1 MPGVHDYLLSYGNA
15 GDFGRFYST
24 APLSL
29 ARGARAI
36 IRSVRGLEFGTVL
49 CPTNPAHAT
58 HLPNTSVGQL
68 LRLATGDDE
77 RNALAMKARAR
88 DIFRQGRELA
98 VNFGLPIELL
108 DVEVLLDG
116 EHAVLHHLRWAE
128 CDMRPLVS
136 ALSKKHDLHIEL
148 QDLSRI
154 EEGCGRPD
162 CGRGAGGCNSCGS
175 DGGCGS
181 CGSHTEAEV
190 KAYFGELREKM
201 TTLKRTPLL

>member
-1 MPGVHDYLLSYGNA
+1 MLCVQDYLLSYGNA

-24 APLSL
+24 ASL
-29 ARGARAI
+29 LLPRGARAI
-36 IRSVRGLEFGTVL
+36 IRSARGLEFGTVL
-49 CPTNPAHAT
+49 CPTSPAHT
-58 HLPNTSVGQL
+58 SHLPNTSVGQL
-68 LRLATGDDE
+68 LRLATADDE
-77 RNALAMKARAR
+77 RSALAMKERAR
-88 DIFRQGRELA
+88 DIFRKGRELA
-98 VNFGLPIELL
+98 VDLGLPIELL

-116 EHAVLHHLRWAE
+116 EHAVLHHLCWAD
-128 CDMRPLVS
+128 CDMRPFVS
-136 ALSKKHDLHIEL
+136 ALSKQHDLHIEL

-162 CGRGAGGCNSCGS
+162 CGRGAGGCSTCGN

-201 TTLKRTPLL
+201 SGPRRTPLL